1 MGAIGDLCWTS
12 AEELFRDIDLDD
24 LYARQVQAIR
34 ADRCSHYPYLL
45 LVFTGKITIGIAMA
59 SAMEPLCQH
68 SLYDGSD
75 GGPEREDSFFP
86 WNP

>member
-1 MGAIGDLCWTS
+1 MAAIGDLCWTS
-12 AEELFRDIDLDD
+12 SEELFRDIDLDD

-34 ADRCSHYPYLL
+34 ADRCPQYPYLL

-59 SAMEPLCQH
+59 GSAEPLGPD

-75 GGPEREDSFFP
+75 GASDREDTFYR